1 MFFKLLD
8 LKAVR
13 TSYILFL
20 FSNIDIPFINFIVAL
35 NDYSSKISTLPG
47 LNLGII
53 KSLTKVDRKQLIHVC
68 CSLRF
73 GIVLTTMILCKSY

>member
-8 LKAVR
+8 LRAVR

-20 FSNIDIPFINFIVAL
+20 FSNIDIPLIYLIVAL

-53 KSLTKVDRKQLIHVC
+53 KSLTKLNENKYTCML
-68 CSLRF
+68 F
-73 GIVLTTMILCKSY
+73 T